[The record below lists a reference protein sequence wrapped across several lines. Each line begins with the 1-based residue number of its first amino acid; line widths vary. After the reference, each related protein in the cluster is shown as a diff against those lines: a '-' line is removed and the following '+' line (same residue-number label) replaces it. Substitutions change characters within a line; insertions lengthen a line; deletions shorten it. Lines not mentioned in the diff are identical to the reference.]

1 MTITLE
7 LTDEE
12 EQAIERKARR
22 LGLTSSEYMRR
33 MAQKAATPRGKASQP
48 EEIRPQTP
56 ADFLDKL
63 KAENF
68 SFGYGDPAVDA
79 PELARQL
86 RERFSRPNRET
97 AE

>member
-48 EEIRPQTP
+48 DEATS
-56 ADFLDKL
+56 KSG
-63 KAENF
+63 AEVLAELRALNLQQ
-68 SFGYGDPAVDA
+68 GYGDPAVDA

-86 RERFSRPNRET
+86 RVLDGRSPSR
-97 AE
+97 